1 MESIFTQQQQDF
13 LATLDSEAKVLTAIR
28 FIQDNPD
35 CSMETAAQSVEIQH
49 GE

>member
-1 MESIFTQQQQDF
+1 MENIFTQQQQDF
-13 LATLDSEAKVLTAIR
+13 LATLNSDEKVLTAIK

-49 GE
+49 G